1 MNLRPWILGSALL
14 ALASGAPAASASEV
28 EITVE
33 RVKPEKEKLPSL
45 RFLKEN
51 RDFFRGRMDV
61 LRQTSHV
68 VDPGSVTI
76 DERMLAYQRMLEEL
90 LASQDTLSIE
100 RAAEAERAFLASI
113 TEVGELEAHL
123 DLLEKILGEQQ
134 ARLWE
139 LQEDFLGNQN
149 TALVIVVRGIPGT
162 TPETIYVTDGYG
174 EPFEV
179 ILTPEER
186 NSLQSGGI
194 LQIYHDFV
202 EPRPQTWEIRLRGG
216 EWSENQKAFL
226 SFEPARNQLT
236 FLQLDLAD
244 ARPDDGPA
252 SIRTTAW
259 VHEPPHPESSP
270 GLR

>member
-1 MNLRPWILGSALL
+1 MSIRAWIFGSVLL
-14 ALASGAPAASASEV
+14 ALVGPPAARSSEV
-28 EITVE
+28 EIKVE
-33 RVKPEKEKLPSL
+33 RVEPEEEKLSSL

-51 RDFFRGRMDV
+51 RDFFRGRMDII
-61 LRQTSHV
+61 RQTTHE
-68 VDPGSVTI
+68 VDPSSVNL

-90 LASQDTLSIE
+90 LAATDTLSIE
-100 RAAEAERAFLASI
+100 REAEAERAFLASV

-123 DLLEKILGEQQ
+123 DLLEMILGQQQ
-134 ARLWE
+134 ARLRE
-139 LQEDFLGNQN
+139 LQQDFLGNQN

-162 TPETIYVTDGYG
+162 TPETIYMTDGYG

-179 ILTPEER
+179 ILEPEER
-186 NSLQSGGI
+186 ESLQSGGI

-202 EPRPQTWEIRLRGG
+202 EPRPQTWEISLRGG
-216 EWSENQKAFL
+216 AWSENQKAFL

-236 FLQLDLAD
+236 FLQLDLAE

-259 VHEPPHPESSP
+259 VHEPPSPETSP

>member
-1 MNLRPWILGSALL
+1 MSLQSWIVGSVLL
-14 ALASGAPAASASEV
+14 ALVMGAPIAGAREV
-28 EITVE
+28 EIKVE

-45 RFLKEN
+45 QFLKEN
-51 RDFFRGRMDV
+51 RDFFRGRMDI
-61 LRQTSHV
+61 LRQTTHE
-68 VDPGSVTI
+68 VDPSSVAI
-76 DERMLAYQRMLEEL
+76 DERMLAYQTMLEEL
-90 LASQDTLSIE
+90 LASEDTLSIE
-100 RAAEAERAFLASI
+100 RAAEAERAFLASV

-123 DLLEKILGEQQ
+123 DLLEEILGEQQ

-139 LQEDFLGNQN
+139 LQEDFLGHQN

-162 TPETIYVTDGYG
+162 TPETIYFTDGYG

-179 ILTPEER
+179 ILKPGER
-186 NSLQSGGI
+186 ESLQNGGI

-202 EPRPQTWEIRLRGG
+202 EPRPQTWEISLRGG

-226 SFEPARNQLT
+226 SFEPARNRLT

-244 ARPDDGPA
+244 ARPDDGPV

-259 VHEPPHPESSP
+259 VHDPPHPETSP
-270 GLR
+270 SLR